1 MVGRRHACEDNN
13 KIDLKGAGCVN
24 VNWIRLAPM
33 GTSKYSTE
41 IVDSIK
47 ERVFFLLVVPLLAS
61 QGEIFSVV
69 LDLPTNQQKVS
80 DSHVQIQTH
89 LCRSGEP

>member
-47 ERVFFLLVVPLLAS
+47 QRVFFFFTCCSSFGISRRNFLSCVGPS
-61 QGEIFSVV
+61 
-69 LDLPTNQQKVS
+69 N
-80 DSHVQIQTH
+80 
-89 LCRSGEP
+89 